1 MSSLFTVR
9 GNGNESYPPF
19 EVLDT
24 KGESKNTPHGVFLQ
38 GGVIN
43 SFNEMSTDYTCMDV
57 ETSPLQAL
65 SNQQFPV
72 PINPIGGSFNIELPI
87 QQDQLVNPSSI
98 FIILHIGVN
107 KSTKNNASVPVVL
120 TDGLIPVSGFYPIR
134 TVNAK
139 INQFY
144 INGDIQARSNDISLF
159 RNVDILSEYD
169 TNYSFGNVKQIYE
182 KYNNFHGIHQTL
194 DESKTGLFNA
204 YTIGT
209 EKADLG
215 KAKAVKSGG
224 TPEACT
230 TFKKAFF
237 YFQQRNIQKMCNGG
251 FLVKLELDIG
261 FLNKTRLT
269 PFVIESAII
278 ELTFHKPLAIL
289 AREKSCTE
297 KAIDTAHF
305 VIKNAY
311 IQHQSVLPSEKVW
324 KNLVSLSDISTDLK
338 KDEKVLP
345 SWFVKQKVCFDPVVI
360 PSGVSSSLNHVRGR
374 EIPERLLLFFRR
386 KSNIGTNSSNDLYL
400 DFPEITKITISSSSL
415 SSHFIN
421 RTQTSPFTSKITGIN
436 DVCYRGEVTHF
447 ERFFHSLLPRRSN
460 KF

>member
-1 MSSLFTVR
+1 M
-9 GNGNESYPPF
+9 
-19 EVLDT
+19 
-24 KGESKNTPHGVFLQ
+24 
-38 GGVIN
+38 
-43 SFNEMSTDYTCMDV
+43 
-57 ETSPLQAL
+57 
-65 SNQQFPV
+65 
-72 PINPIGGSFNIELPI
+72 
-87 QQDQLVNPSSI
+87 
-98 FIILHIGVN
+98 N
-107 KSTKNNASVPVVL
+107 KSTKNTASVPVAL

-144 INGDIQARSNDISLF
+144 INGDIQARSNDI

-169 TNYSFGNVKQIYE
+169 ANYSFGNVKRIYE

-194 DESKTGLFNA
+194 AESKVGTFNA
-204 YTIGT
+204 YNIG
-209 EKADLG
+209 ERKDAG
-215 KAKAVKSGG
+215 KLKTLKSGG
-224 TPEACT
+224 TPETCT
-230 TFKKAFF
+230 TFKKAFY
-237 YFQQRNIQKMCNGG
+237 YFQQKNIKKMCNGG

-278 ELTFHKPLAIL
+278 ELTFHKPLTVL
-289 AREKSCTE
+289 AREKDCTE

-305 VIKNAY
+305 VIKNVY

-345 SWFVKQKVCFDPVVI
+345 SWLVKQRVCFDPVVI
-360 PSGVSSSLNHVRGR
+360 PSGVSSALNHIRGR

-386 KSNIGTNSSNDLYL
+386 KANIGSSSSNDLYL
-400 DFPEITKITISSSSL
+400 DFPEITEITITSSSL

-421 RTQTSPFTSKITGIN
+421 KTQTSPFTSKINGIN
-436 DVCYRGEVTHF
+436 DAVTYGQKTEHERSLIDTHLNQLTLNNIKAEKGLPILGDTPLAFTPYFALHGHF
-447 ERFFHSLLPRRSN
+447 YACINLVF
-460 KF
+460 